1 MKHSWNIFKKDMK
14 QLMTNWVSAVII
26 GGLIVLPSLYAWL
39 NIAASWDPYG
49 QTSQIPV
56 GIVNED
62 DGGVINNEK
71 IIAGDELVKSLH
83 KNKDMDWQFVN
94 HDQAMD
100 QLKDGD
106 LFAVIVIPKD
116 FSKKLSTVTDD
127 EPEKAQMQ
135 YYVNEKINS
144 IAPKIT
150 SKGAST
156 IVNTMSSEFI
166 GTVNGTI
173 FELFNNLGVEI
184 QNDMPDI
191 KQFEKFVFQL
201 EKDLPGIHKE
211 MKNAQT
217 TANEADQM
225 LKEAQA
231 KIPEA
236 QKLTAEGLNTVTT
249 ALTYVNSA
257 QKVLD
262 DVGPRIDRDIKNIQQ
277 TITKI
282 DAIREEIKSTE
293 IDASAITNTRDQLKE
308 QTSANL
314 ERLDTIEQALLALRD
329 FNTEKEWDAANSKL
343 DPAIKK
349 IRNSK
354 ASMQKTLATIETIE
368 DSVTAAKGDL
378 KNSVEK
384 LDGVI
389 VHTEDQINALIK
401 TYQTTITPDVNSEIS
416 KAKKSLTEAQTMLTD
431 LQTALPKAEAIMKDT
446 SGYVHEA
453 QSGLKEGLSQYPY
466 IKNKVDE
473 LAKKLRKFDNEV
485 DLNKVVQLLLN
496 DPSSEKSFFEEPI
509 QLKEHALFPIKNYGT
524 GMTPFYAVLSL
535 WVGAL
540 LLISLLSVGS
550 SHKGNATPRQIYLGK
565 LFTFWTIG
573 ICQALIMSL
582 GTIFIIGVEPAN
594 PVYFVLFCVF
604 SSLVFMSIV
613 YTLVS
618 LFGDVGKAL
627 AIVLL
632 VLQLAGAGGTY
643 PVVLLPKFFQIINP
657 FLPFTY
663 AIEMVREAVGGI
675 IWSKVGLD
683 VLVLTVIA
691 LLFIAIGLLFKK
703 QINKYTEKL
712 LKKSRESGL
721 FH

>member
-1 MKHSWNIFKKDMK
+1 MKHSWNIFKQDIK

-56 GIVNED
+56 GIVNQDE
-62 DGGVINNEK
+62 GGVINDQK
-71 IIAGDELVKSLH
+71 ITAGDELVKSLQ

-94 HDQAMD
+94 HEKAMD
-100 QLKDGD
+100 ELENGD
-106 LFAVIVIPKD
+106 LFAVIVIPKN
-116 FSKKLSTVTDD
+116 FSEKLSTVTDD

-191 KQFEKFVFQL
+191 KQFEKFVYQL
-201 EKDLPGIHKE
+201 EKDLPGIHDE
-211 MKNAQT
+211 MKNAQK

-225 LKEAQA
+225 LKEAKAQ
-231 KIPEA
+231 IPEA

-249 ALTYVNSA
+249 ALAYVNSA
-257 QKVLD
+257 QKVVD
-262 DVGPRIDRDIKNIQQ
+262 QIGPRIDADIKKIQQ
-277 TITKI
+277 TMKDIDAVRTKINNTKI
-282 DAIREEIKSTE
+282 DTT
-293 IDASAITNTRDQLKE
+293 AITQTRDQLKK
-308 QTSANL
+308 QTTRNI
-314 ERLDTIEQALLALRD
+314 ERLETIEQALTALHV
-329 FNTEKEWDAANSKL
+329 FNKEKEWDAANSKL
-343 DPAIKK
+343 EPAIKK
-349 IRNSK
+349 VRQSK
-354 ASMQKTLATIETIE
+354 SDLQTTLATIETIE
-368 DSVTAAKGDL
+368 DGVTAAKADL
-378 KNSVEK
+378 QQSKK
-384 LDGVI
+384 QLDEVALDAER
-389 VHTEDQINALIK
+389 TINHLIE
-401 TYQTTITPDVNSEIS
+401 TYQTTISPDVNSELAT
-416 KAKKSLTEAQTMLTD
+416 AKKSLTEAQTMLTD

-453 QSGLKEGLSQYPY
+453 QSGLKDGLAQYPL

-473 LAKKLRKFDNEV
+473 LANKLRKFDKEI

-496 DPSSEKSFFEEPI
+496 DPNSEKSFFEEPI

-550 SHKGNATPRQIYLGK
+550 SHKGDSSPRQIYLGK

-663 AIEMVREAVGGI
+663 AIEMVRESVGGI

-683 VLVLTVIA
+683 VLVLSVIA